1 MVCQF
6 RLLASSFLRRTNRRS
21 LSPSLALRQSLDS
34 SSLQPLVSLCGWSD
48 SHFFSPNAHAAPRPC
63 FPFSSS
69 TLSQERDG
77 FDFGK
82 LEKKVSGVSARY
94 QHLLDKVN
102 SEATP
107 QAEMAKIHKE
117 LGKLHSTVENIEQL
131 KKLREDEEGMTQ
143 MIEDE
148 NEDKDLRELAGE
160 ERKVIRKQVE
170 DIQFDIMKDILP
182 KPTENVKG
190 LLLEIRAGA
199 GGEEA
204 ALFVVDLFQ
213 MYQKFASRNRWKFET
228 LSLDESEYGGYK
240 EVIVELSGDNAYNQM
255 QFESGIH
262 RVQRVPKT
270 EAGGRIHTSAS
281 SVAVMPQA
289 SEVEFTLNES
299 DLKIETYR
307 SGGAGGQSVNTT
319 DSAVRITHV
328 PSQVSVAIQDERS
341 QHKNKAKAM
350 KILSARLYEEELRKR
365 NAALAEKRKS
375 QIGSGDRSER
385 IRTYNFQQGRVTDH
399 RINLTVHN
407 LEQVLAGMELD
418 TIIDALERQS
428 LLDYLEAAGAEP

>member
-1 MVCQF
+1 
-6 RLLASSFLRRTNRRS
+6 
-21 LSPSLALRQSLDS
+21 
-34 SSLQPLVSLCGWSD
+34 
-48 SHFFSPNAHAAPRPC
+48 
-63 FPFSSS
+63 
-69 TLSQERDG
+69 
-77 FDFGK
+77 
-82 LEKKVSGVSARY
+82 
-94 QHLLDKVN
+94 
-102 SEATP
+102 
-107 QAEMAKIHKE
+107 MAKIHKE

-228 LSLDESEYGGYK
+228 LSLDEAEYGGYK